1 MHRGIIQDGRQR
13 RSRVRVYG
21 LLIALGALVVAGCSS
36 SLNQSSLNPQSVETE
51 QIDQLWRLVLV
62 LATLVFVVVEAALV
76 VSIIKWRKRPG
87 DDTEPKQ
94 THGNTSLEI
103 AWTIVPAVILAVLA
117 VPTLQT
123 LFDLRAPA
131 EGPDVV
137 TVEVVGHQWWWE
149 FRYPDLT
156 GPGGRPLTT
165 ANELHIPAGRTTNLV
180 MTSAD
185 VLHSFWVPAL
195 AGKRDLVPGRPT
207 EIKITPNED
216 AVGVHNGQCAEF
228 CWLGH
233 ADMRVQV
240 VVESQQDYE
249 AWVADQLEPAQVP
262 TSGPAVGGFETFTQL
277 CTACHQAL
285 VQGEAG
291 PEVVGTA
298 IGPDLTHFGSRRML
312 GSAILE
318 NTPEHLA
325 LWIDSPES
333 VKAMAP
339 ELNDLAE
346 GLVLGMPDYGLDPEQ
361 IAALVELLEGW
372 K

>member
-1 MHRGIIQDGRQR
+1 M
-13 RSRVRVYG
+13 
-21 LLIALGALVVAGCSS
+21 LIALGALVVAGCSS
-36 SLNQSSLNPQSVETE
+36 SLNQSSLNPQSTEAE
-51 QIDQLWRLVLV
+51 QIDQLWTLVLV
-62 LATLVFVVVEAALV
+62 MATLVFVAVEAALV
-76 VSIIKWRKRPG
+76 VSIVKWRKRPD

-94 THGNTSLEI
+94 THGNMPLEI
-103 AWTIVPAVILAVLA
+103 AWTIVPAVILAILA

-131 EGPDVV
+131 EGPGVV
-137 TVEVVGHQWWWE
+137 TVEVIGHQWWWE

-156 GPGGRPLTT
+156 GPDGRPLTT
-165 ANELHIPAGRTTNLV
+165 ANELHIPAERTTNLV

-195 AGKRDLVPGRPT
+195 AGKRDLVPGRTT
-207 EIKITPNED
+207 EIKMTPLPD
-216 AVGVHNGQCAEF
+216 AVGVYNGQCAEF

-240 VVESQQDYE
+240 FVDTEEDYQ
-249 AWVADQLEPAQVP
+249 AWVTKQLEPAQVP
-262 TSGPAVGGFETFTQL
+262 TSGPAVAGFETFTQL

-285 VQGEAG
+285 VQGANG
-291 PEVVGTA
+291 VDVVGIA
-298 IGPDLTHFGSRRML
+298 IGPDLTHFGGRQML
-312 GSAILE
+312 GAAILD

-325 LWIDSPES
+325 QWIDSPQS
-333 VKAMAP
+333 LKAMAP
-339 ELNDLAE
+339 ELNDLGE
-346 GLVLGMPDYGLDPEQ
+346 SLVLGMPDYGLDPAQ